1 MFIKMKDK
9 VKNTILKFGLFDKAS
24 DSPCKVTVALSGGA
38 DSVALLYSLYLLK
51 DELGI
56 FLSACHVNHNLRG
69 DESDGDEMFVRRMC
83 RLLDIPLYV
92 RNVKV
97 LDYVAKHESV
107 ELVARKIRYD
117 FFSELGADRLIAT
130 AHTAS
135 DNCETV
141 LINLIRGTALS
152 GMCGIPPKRSNIIR
166 PLIDCT
172 REEIEQF
179 CKKYSLG
186 YVTDST
192 NLSDDYTRNK
202 LRLNVIPEL
211 KKINPSLIS
220 SVGRMSQSVT
230 LDDKY
235 LDSIAY
241 NEKKNA
247 EKNGKYSVT
256 ALCSLDECILRRVAS
271 MILDENNIPTNALN
285 ITKTVQII
293 RDGKGK
299 INPCQFK
306 FVQIRKKQLFV
317 VTDETKFRKI

>member
-9 VKNTILKFGLFDKAS
+9 VKNTILKFSMLPEER
-24 DSPCKVTVALSGGA
+24 PCNITVALSGGA

-51 DELGI
+51 DELKLS
-56 FLSACHVNHNLRG
+56 LSACHVNHNLRG
-69 DESDGDEMFVRRMC
+69 EESDGDELFVRRLC
-83 RLLDIPLYV
+83 RMLDIPLYV
-92 RNVKV
+92 KNVRV
-97 LDYVAKHESV
+97 SDYVGKHEST
-107 ELVARKIRYD
+107 ELVARRIRYD

-152 GMCGIPPKRSNIIR
+152 GLCGIPPKRDNIIR

-172 REEIEQF
+172 REDIEQF
-179 CKKYSLG
+179 CKENSLG

-192 NLSDDYTRNK
+192 NLSDDYPRNK
-202 LRLNVIPEL
+202 LRLNIIPEL
-211 KKINPSLIS
+211 KKINPSLMA
-220 SVGRMSQSVT
+220 SVSRMSQSVA

-235 LDSIAY
+235 LDKIAY
-241 NEKKNA
+241 EEKKKA
-247 EKNGKYSVT
+247 EKDGKYSVL
-256 ALCSLDECILRRVAS
+256 ALCNLDECILRRVVS
-271 MILDENNIPTNALN
+271 MILDENGIPTNALN

-306 FVQIRKKQLFV
+306 FVQIRKKHLFV

>member
-9 VKNTILKFGLFDKAS
+9 VKNTILKYDMLPQDLRN
-24 DSPCKVTVALSGGA
+24 VTVALSGGA

-51 DELGI
+51 DELNI
-56 FLSACHVNHNLRG
+56 TLSACHINHNLRG
-69 DESDGDEMFVRRMC
+69 EESDGDELFARRLC
-83 RLLDIPLYV
+83 RRLDIPLYV
-92 RNVKV
+92 RNIRVS
-97 LDYVAKHESV
+97 DYAGKHESI
-107 ELVARKIRYD
+107 ELAARRIRYD
-117 FFSELGADRLIAT
+117 FFSELGGDRLIAT

-141 LINLIRGTALS
+141 LINLVRGTALS
-152 GMCGIPPKRSNIIR
+152 GLCGIPPKRDNIIR

-179 CKKYSLG
+179 CKENSLE

-202 LRLNVIPEL
+202 LRLNVIPLL
-211 KKINPSLIS
+211 KKINPSLMA
-220 SVGRMSQSVT
+220 SVGRMSQAVA

-235 LDSIAY
+235 LDKIASI
-241 NEKKNA
+241 EKNKA
-247 EKNGKYSVT
+247 EKDGKYYVP
-256 ALCSLDECILRRVAS
+256 ALSELDECILRRVVA
-271 MILDENNIPTNALN
+271 MILEEGNITTNALN

-306 FVQIRKKQLFV
+306 FVQIRKKHLFV
-317 VTDETKFRKI
+317 VTDETKFRKN